1 MKMID
6 KTSWSRS
13 AHFAFYKEF
22 EQPNFNVTVELQ
34 VGRLHEF
41 AKRHKVSFTHCYL
54 YCLSQAIE
62 TYEPIRYRITDDE
75 VIVTETVTLST
86 VFLKEDETFRFVP
99 LEVYS
104 DIFSF
109 ARNAQLSKEAH
120 LKMPLLNDVFLSRA
134 RDLNQ
139 VYVSIL
145 PWFSFTSFSH
155 AVFAR
160 SQDSGIPKF
169 VFGKFNQEIGTIPL
183 NIEVHHGLM
192 DGVHV
197 AKLITEIEN
206 QILKIIKNKVV
217 F

>member
-1 MKMID
+1 MKVID
-6 KTSWSRS
+6 KASWSRS

-22 EQPNFNVTVELQ
+22 EQPNFNVTVDLQ
-34 VGRLHEF
+34 IGRLHKF

-75 VIVTETVTLST
+75 VVVTETVTLST

-99 LEVYS
+99 LETYS

-109 ARNAQLSKEAH
+109 ARNAQLSKETH
-120 LKMPLLNDVFLSRA
+120 LKMPLLNDVFLA
-134 RDLNQ
+134 AAKDLNQ

-160 SQDSGIPKF
+160 SQGSGIPKF
-169 VFGKFNQEIGTIPL
+169 VFGKFNPENGTIPL

-197 AKLITEIEN
+197 ARLITEIEN
-206 QILKIIKNKVV
+206 QILKFIV
-217 F
+217 